1 MTNNHTSSMRYRGIM
16 LVLVAA
22 FLWGTCG
29 TVTQFLFHSQ
39 GLSPEWLVTVRM
51 LSAGILLLLPSACHD
66 IRETFA
72 IWQNPANRRQLLIF
86 AVLGMMLMQYSYF
99 AAIQTGNAATATILQ
114 YLAPA
119 IIAVYGSIRTHR
131 TPTTIET
138 VAIVLAIIGTF
149 FLVTKGDIHRLAL
162 SPVALSWG
170 LFAGITLAFY
180 TVYPSFHLIRWSSNL
195 LLGWSMLIGGIVMS
209 PFGQPWHWSGD
220 LSPITLGGIV
230 YVIIF
235 GTICPFYT
243 FLESIKYISPQTAST
258 LASTEALVVVLLS
271 IALFSLPF
279 TLFDWIGTACIIT
292 TVILLARRP
301 SRKIR
306 N

>member
-1 MTNNHTSSMRYRGIM
+1 MTNTSLSAMRYRGIT

-29 TVTQFLFHSQ
+29 TVTQFLFHVQS
-39 GLSPEWLVTVRM
+39 LSPEWLVTIRM
-51 LSAGILLLLPSACHD
+51 LSAGTLLLLPSACHNFGSIFD
-66 IRETFA
+66 IWRT
-72 IWQNPANRRQLLIF
+72 PPSRRQLLLFSIF
-86 AVLGMMLMQYSYF
+86 GMMLMQYSYF

-119 IIAVYGSIRTHR
+119 MIAVYGSIRAHR
-131 TPTTIET
+131 MPSAIET
-138 VAIVLAIIGTF
+138 LSVVLAIIGTF

-170 LFAGITLAFY
+170 LFAGLTLAFY
-180 TVYPSFHLIRWSSNL
+180 TVYPSFHLIRWPSSL

-209 PFGQPWHWSGD
+209 PFSQPWHFVGD
-220 LSPITLGGIV
+220 NSLISLGGIA

-235 GTICPFYT
+235 GTICPFYA
-243 FLESIKYISPQTAST
+243 FLESIKYVSPQTAST

-271 IALFSLPF
+271 IALLATPF
-279 TLFDWIGTACIIT
+279 TLFDWLGTACIIA

-301 SRKIR
+301 TQSPRS
-306 N
+306 